1 MSIDDTELKDSTSE
15 GGESPP
21 EPTLADTVQ
30 AAVDKAVLGMESRMK
45 QSARDTARFE
55 ASKTKPDDVV
65 STAVREALGGKLL
78 EGGESVSSYLDA
90 AERDAELKRYREAD
104 KQAVT
109 EQQRTTDMAAPYYSF
124 LEASGIDRNDPR
136 LDWAPDETDQ
146 KKALGRWHES
156 ITKIKTGTA
165 KKEEPKP
172 KADDPEN
179 FVPTDA
185 VSGIPDGIPKTKA
198 AVAKFYEEAS
208 SEDIAKLGPEIDK
221 ALFSGQMKD

>member
-1 MSIDDTELKDSTSE
+1 MDDDTVQTDSTSE

-21 EPTLADTVQ
+21 EPTMADTVQ

-55 ASKTKPDDVV
+55 ASKKSDDGV
-65 STAVREALGGKLL
+65 SVAVREALSGLTLESGEPIGK
-78 EGGESVSSYLDA
+78 YLDA
-90 AERDAELKRYREAD
+90 ADTKARLDAYERAEQQTKA
-104 KQAVT
+104 
-109 EQQRTTDMAAPYYSF
+109 EQQRATEAAQVYYNF
-124 LEASGIDRNDPR
+124 LDTSGIGREDPR
-136 LDWAPDETDQ
+136 LDWASDEKDP
-146 KKALGRWHES
+146 KKALDRWYAS
-156 ITKIKTGTA
+156 IAKIKTGTA
-165 KKEEPKP
+165 KKEESKP

-208 SEDIAKLGPEIDK
+208 SEEIAKLGPEIDK